1 MQAIFDW
8 DLIHR
13 EYVQGFVVSDPETG
27 DRRVVYPTHEHL
39 ASKHGCHID
48 TIRHRAS
55 RQKLTWAE
63 QRSAL
68 KAKLAERED
77 NRRVG
82 YYISESAALDA
93 ETLSLVREHLRLV
106 RYFLDQYERRLKTD
120 ESNLGKSE
128 PKIKFRLQD
137 LESCSRTL
145 KNLQEVGRRAV
156 SEPVVGVREFLVEQ
170 KQDTPKD
177 PATRRAE
184 IERLLKRMENRQA
197 NKERLLKQMEEQQ
210 SNNEKN

>member
-1 MQAIFDW
+1 MLKMGQRIVKHTLMQSIFDW
-8 DLIHR
+8 DLIQR
-13 EYVQGFVVSDPETG
+13 EYVQGFVVTDPETG
-27 DRRVVYPTHEHL
+27 NRRVVYPTHEDL
-39 ASKHGCHID
+39 AFKHGCHID

-55 RQKLTWAE
+55 KNKPTWAE

-93 ETLSLVREHLRLV
+93 EILSLVREHLLLL
-106 RYFLDQYERRLKTD
+106 RYFVDQYQPRLQTD
-120 ESNLGKSE
+120 GMIIGKQE
-128 PKIKFRLQD
+128 LEVRFKIQD

-156 SEPVVGVREFLVEQ
+156 SEPVVGVREFITEF

-177 PATRRAE
+177 AATLRAE
-184 IERLLKRMENRQA
+184 IERLLKRMQNRQA
-197 NKERLLKQMEEQQ
+197 NKDKM
-210 SNNEKN
+210 

>member
-1 MQAIFDW
+1 MGQSLVKPTPMQPIFDW

-13 EYVQGFVVSDPETG
+13 EYVQGFVVADPETG
-27 DRRVVYPTHEHL
+27 DRRVVYPTHEDL
-39 ASKHGCHID
+39 ANKHGCHID
-48 TIRHRAS
+48 TIRHKAS
-55 RQKLTWAE
+55 KQKPTWAE

-93 ETLSLVREHLRLV
+93 ETLSLVREELRLL
-106 RYFLDQYERRLKTD
+106 RYLLDQYQPLLKTD
-120 ESNLGKSE
+120 ESNLEKSE

-145 KNLQEVGRRAV
+145 KNLQEIGRRAI
-156 SEPVVGVREFLVEQ
+156 SEPVVGVREFLSEL
-170 KQDTPKD
+170 KQDIPKD
-177 PATRRAE
+177 AATLRAQ
-184 IERLLKRMENRQA
+184 IERLQKRMKDRRA
-197 NKERLLKQMEEQQ
+197 
-210 SNNEKN
+210 NNEKI

>member
-1 MQAIFDW
+1 MLKMGQRIVKHTLMQSIFDW
-8 DLIHR
+8 DLIQR

-27 DRRVVYPTHEHL
+27 DRRVVYPTHEDL

-55 RQKLTWAE
+55 KQKPTWAE

-77 NRRVG
+77 DRRVS
-82 YYISESAALDA
+82 YYLSESAALDA
-93 ETLSLVREHLRLV
+93 ETLSLVREHLRLL
-106 RYFLDQYERRLKTD
+106 RYFLDQYQPLFKTD
-120 ESNLGKSE
+120 GMIVGKKE
-128 PKIKFRLQD
+128 LEVKFKIQD
-137 LESCSRTL
+137 LEASSRTL
-145 KNLQEVGRRAV
+145 KNLQEIGRRAV
-156 SEPVVGVREFLVEQ
+156 SEPVGGVREFLTDQ

-184 IERLLKRMENRQA
+184 IERLLKRMKDR
-197 NKERLLKQMEEQQ
+197 Q
-210 SNNEKN
+210 SNNQKI